1 MTSKRILATAAIV
14 TALGATL
21 LTGCAPTEPDS
32 TASPVPT
39 TQSST
44 PTPTPT
50 RLDAPQSEEE
60 AIEHAKAAI
69 ANILTVQGTIN
80 AAGGVDATPY
90 NDLATGKG
98 LEVYLDDANRIAHGP
113 LANEDAENVE
123 GQAKTEG
130 ALKFEVQTAYGQE
143 FNGIPNGLVIVPG
156 CMDGTDYK
164 ITTADGKPAYRPES
178 VRTKVEFQVTYDAER
193 GAWLIY
199 NQIGF
204 VGETC

>member
-69 ANILTVQGTIN
+69 ANILKVQSKVNAEGGT
-80 AAGGVDATPY
+80 DPSPY

-98 LEVYLDDANRIAHGP
+98 LQVFIDSANGIAHGP
-113 LANEDAENVE
+113 IANEQGVNVE
-123 GQAKTEG
+123 GQGKTEG
-130 ALKFEVQTAYGQE
+130 EIKFEVQTAYGQE
-143 FNGIPNGLVIVPG
+143 FDGVANGLVIVPG
-156 CMDGTDYK
+156 CLDASDYW
-164 ITTADGKPAYRPES
+164 ITTAEGTPAYRPENS
-178 VRTKVEFQVTYDAER
+178 RTKVEFQVVYDSER
-193 GAWLIY
+193 GVWLIY
-199 NQIGF
+199 NRIAS